1 LVLNQTDF
9 IFLLKFRLRLRQ
21 M

>member
-1 LVLNQTDF
+1 LVLNRTDF